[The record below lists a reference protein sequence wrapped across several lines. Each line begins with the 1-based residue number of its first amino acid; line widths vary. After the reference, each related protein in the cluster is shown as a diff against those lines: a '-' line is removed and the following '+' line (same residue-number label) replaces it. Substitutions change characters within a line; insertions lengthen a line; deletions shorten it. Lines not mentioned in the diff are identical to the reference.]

1 MHEYSL
7 AQSIVDIALG
17 VAREHGGQSIER
29 ISVDIGSMRAVCPEL
44 LVEAFAYTAE
54 ETLAKGAKLDW
65 TETPMEF
72 VCGQCEARYTAEE
85 LLEPCPHCGG
95 HAGRLVS
102 GDELI
107 VRSVTL
113 TD

>member
-1 MHEYSL
+1 M
-7 AQSIVDIALG
+7 AQSIVDIAVA
-17 VAREHGGQSIER
+17 VAREHGGRSIER
-29 ISVDIGSMRAVCPEL
+29 ISVDIGAMRAVYPEL

-54 ETLAKGAKLDW
+54 ETLAKGAELDW

-72 VCGQCEARYTAEE
+72 LCGECEARYTAEE
-85 LLEPCPHCGG
+85 LLEPCPQCGG

-102 GDELI
+102 GDELM

-113 TD
+113 AD